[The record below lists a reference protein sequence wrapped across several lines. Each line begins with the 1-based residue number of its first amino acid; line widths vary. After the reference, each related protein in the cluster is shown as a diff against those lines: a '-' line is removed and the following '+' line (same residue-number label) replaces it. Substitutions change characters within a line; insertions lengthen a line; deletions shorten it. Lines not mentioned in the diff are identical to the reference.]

1 MVKTRLLFLLFSLL
15 SLQALGQALRYKKVE
30 SYDLTYLLNNI
41 EKTTDFKSSESD
53 LRVKVYLVSDPS
65 GSAQTGETDEV
76 TTSIYFAVSEYDQ
89 APEQYVYRLT
99 SVYNPKF
106 VKWIKEAGGP
116 KLLITYGAYN
126 KIRTATIKV
135 SLKRLIIITK

>member
-1 MVKTRLLFLLFSLL
+1 MERTRFLILLFSLL
-15 SLQALGQALRYKKVE
+15 SLQALGQTLHYKKVE

-41 EKTTDFKSSESD
+41 EKTTDFTASESD

-76 TTSIYFAVSEYDQ
+76 TTSIYFAVSEYDE

-106 VKWIKEAGGP
+106 VKWIKDAAGP
-116 KLLITYGAYN
+116 KLVITYGPFD
-126 KIRTATIKV
+126 KTQTATIQV
-135 SLKRLIIITK
+135 TLKRLFIITK

>member
-1 MVKTRLLFLLFSLL
+1 MERTRLLILLFSLL
-15 SLQALGQALRYKKVE
+15 SLQALGQTLRYKKVE
-30 SYDLTYLLNNI
+30 SHDLTYLLNNI
-41 EKTTDFKSSESD
+41 EKTTDFKASD
-53 LRVKVYLVSDPS
+53 LSVKVYLVSDPS

-106 VKWIKEAGGP
+106 VKWIKDAAGP
-116 KLLITYGAYN
+116 KLVITYGPFN
-126 KIRTATIKV
+126 KTKTATIQV
-135 SLKRLIIITK
+135 TLKRLIIITK